1 VKVPLQEAAAGA
13 GLRRVGP
20 EVEALA
26 GPVEAARADSAA
38 EPEVE
43 ALAGAVGVELAEG
56 RQAGPAGARATTPRR

>member
-56 RQAGPAGARATTPRR
+56 R